1 MLFNGKFAA
10 CIKSIR
16 FMANVINTIKSRYI
30 KLMGKEPP
38 FFTDSNYT
46 IEQFAAD
53 LGTNR
58 SYASKFV
65 NEELGVNF
73 YTLLSRLRLAHF
85 MKLHGNGEK
94 CSISSLAKRSGFN
107 NVFSFRRAFRREY
120 GTTPSEYLKQTTG
133 HNTNC
138 NNHL

>member
-1 MLFNGKFAA
+1 
-10 CIKSIR
+10 
-16 FMANVINTIKSRYI
+16 MADVMETIKSRYV

-38 FFTDSNYT
+38 FFTDCNYT

-65 NEELGVNF
+65 NQELGVNF
-73 YTLLSRLRLAHF
+73 YTLLSKLRLAHF
-85 MKLHGNGEK
+85 MKLYGNEK
-94 CSISSLAKRSGFN
+94 KRSISSLAKRSGFN

-120 GTTPSEYLKQTTG
+120 GTTPSEYLK
-133 HNTNC
+133 
-138 NNHL
+138 